1 MPQADEIADANKNT
15 SGRRS
20 VAPVSVEKNRQS
32 ELPKTLTKNALGANI
47 IADPVKNNTI
57 SQSRSSANLNPSLS
71 MAKSGSQSNIAS
83 IPTRPSLLKADS
95 KERNSLAISQ
105 NIDSKPSIKI
115 TNSNSTSASTPKEEK
130 ILGLN
135 EIRDSTD
142 FNTGITS
149 IEKMNF
155 DRKDILNK
163 QKLAEVFE
171 NLATKVA

>member
-1 MPQADEIADANKNT
+1 
-15 SGRRS
+15 
-20 VAPVSVEKNRQS
+20 
-32 ELPKTLTKNALGANI
+32 
-47 IADPVKNNTI
+47 
-57 SQSRSSANLNPSLS
+57 

-105 NIDSKPSIKI
+105 NIDTKPSIKI
-115 TNSNSTSASTPKEEK
+115 TNFNSTSASAPKEEK
-130 ILGLN
+130 TLGLN

-163 QKLAEVFE
+163 LKLAEVFE
-171 NLATKVA
+171 NLATKVT